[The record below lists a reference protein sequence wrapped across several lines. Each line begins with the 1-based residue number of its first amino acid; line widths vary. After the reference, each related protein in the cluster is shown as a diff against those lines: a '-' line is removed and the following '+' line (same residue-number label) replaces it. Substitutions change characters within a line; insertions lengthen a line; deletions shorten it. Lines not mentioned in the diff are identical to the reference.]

1 MINVALCLFIIMFKV
16 CTSGLFEDVNI
27 TYVFNLT
34 RQT

>member
-1 MINVALCLFIIMFKV
+1 MTNIALWLLIITFAV
-16 CTSGLFEDVNI
+16 CTSGLFEDINI